1 MSFFE
6 AVILGLIQGLT
17 EFLPI
22 SSTAHLT
29 IAGKFLGLI
38 NPAHPEEWT
47 AFIAVIQ
54 LGTVAAVIVYF
65 FRDLVQI
72 VQGFFTDGPKYFQ
85 TKTLGRAR
93 LGWFI
98 FLGTL
103 PVAIFGLSLKK
114 IIEGNLTK
122 SLAVIG
128 TSMIGLAL
136 ILWLAEILGSRK
148 KNMDNITWC
157 DSLIIGFAQSLALI
171 PGSSRSGTTITAGL
185 FLGIAREDA
194 ARFSFLLSIPAV
206 IASGFLELWEMRNFM
221 GQVGVM
227 NVIVATIVS
236 FLVGYASIAFLLKYL
251 RTHTTY
257 LFIWYRIALGIFL
270 WWMVVAHVG

>member
-6 AVILGLIQGLT
+6 AVLLGVIQGLT

-72 VQGFFTDGPKYFQ
+72 VNGFFADGPKYFQ
-85 TKTLGRAR
+85 TKMLGRAR

-136 ILWLAEILGSRK
+136 ILWLAEVLGSRK
-148 KNMDNITWC
+148 KKMDGITWL
-157 DSLIIGFAQSLALI
+157 DSLIIGIAQSFALI

-206 IASGFLELWEMRNFM
+206 IASGFLELWEMRQFM
-221 GQVGVM
+221 GQVGAV
-227 NVIVATIVS
+227 NVVVATIVS
-236 FLVGYASIAFLLKYL
+236 FVVGYASIAFLLKYL

-257 LFIWYRIALGIFL
+257 VFIWYRVALGIFL
-270 WWMVVAHVG
+270 WWMVVARVG